1 MIVIS
6 RFKEQ
11 LKNETNEQQL
21 INDLT
26 NENIKLNNQLEV
38 LKDKFIRLTAE
49 YENYRKRTVKEKQG
63 IYNNACEDILIQLL
77 PVLDNL
83 ERALTTKSDTDSLKT
98 GIEMTIRIFNES
110 LNKLGVEEVNYERFD
125 PNVHEAIMVQNSNYL
140 NSGDISTVYQKGYK
154 RDNKLI
160 RCAKVAV
167 VNETSKSLIFLF
179 IYVHILI
186 LMYIILI

>member
-49 YENYRKRTVKEKQG
+49 YENYRKRTIKEKQG
-63 IYNNACEDILIQLL
+63 
-77 PVLDNL
+77 
-83 ERALTTKSDTDSLKT
+83 TKRL
-98 GIEMTIRIFNES
+98 
-110 LNKLGVEEVNYERFD
+110 
-125 PNVHEAIMVQNSNYL
+125 
-140 NSGDISTVYQKGYK
+140 
-154 RDNKLI
+154 
-160 RCAKVAV
+160 
-167 VNETSKSLIFLF
+167 
-179 IYVHILI
+179 
-186 LMYIILI
+186 

>member
-6 RFKEQ
+6 KFKEQ
-11 LKNETNEQQL
+11 LKNETNERQL

-49 YENYRKRTVKEKQG
+49 YENYRKRTIKEKQE
-63 IYNNACEDILIQLL
+63 IYNDACEDILTQLL

-83 ERALTTKSDTDSLKT
+83 ERALTMKSNTNSLKT
-98 GIEMTIRIFNES
+98 GIEMTIKIFNES

-125 PNVHEAIMVQNSNYL
+125 PNIHEAIMVQNSDYL

-154 RDNKLI
+154 RGNKLI
-160 RCAKVAV
+160 RCAKVV
-167 VNETSKSLIFLF
+167 VVK
-179 IYVHILI
+179 
-186 LMYIILI
+186 

>member
-1 MIVIS
+1 MLLFKAYRTAIS
-6 RFKEQ
+6 SVELLLTSLENSN
-11 LKNETNEQQL
+11 LKKNSSMFSWYLSITFCKASRCFAIPFSGL
-21 INDLT
+21 PD
-26 NENIKLNNQLEV
+26 
-38 LKDKFIRLTAE
+38 
-49 YENYRKRTVKEKQG
+49 
-63 IYNNACEDILIQLL
+63 ACEDILTQLL

-83 ERALTTKSDTDSLKT
+83 ERALTMKSNTDSLKT

-167 VNETSKSLIFLF
+167 VKWDF
-179 IYVHILI
+179 
-186 LMYIILI
+186 

>member
-49 YENYRKRTVKEKQG
+49 YENYRKRTIKEKQG
-63 IYNNACEDILIQLL
+63 IYNDACEDILTQLL

-83 ERALTTKSDTDSLKT
+83 ERTLTMKSNTDSLKT

-125 PNVHEAIMVQNSNYL
+125 PNIHEAIMVQNSDYL

-154 RDNKLI
+154 RGNKLI
-160 RCAKVAV
+160 RCAKVV
-167 VNETSKSLIFLF
+167 VVK
-179 IYVHILI
+179 
-186 LMYIILI
+186 

>member
-6 RFKEQ
+6 KFKEQ
-11 LKNETNEQQL
+11 LKNETNERQL

-49 YENYRKRTVKEKQG
+49 YENYRKRTIKEKQE
-63 IYNNACEDILIQLL
+63 IYNDACEDILTQLL

-83 ERALTTKSDTDSLKT
+83 ERALTMKSNTDNLKT

-125 PNVHEAIMVQNSNYL
+125 PNIHEAIMVQNSDYL

-154 RDNKLI
+154 RGNKLI
-160 RCAKVAV
+160 RCAKVV
-167 VNETSKSLIFLF
+167 VVK
-179 IYVHILI
+179 
-186 LMYIILI
+186 

>member
-6 RFKEQ
+6 KFKEQ

-49 YENYRKRTVKEKQG
+49 YENYRKRTIKEKQG
-63 IYNNACEDILIQLL
+63 IYNDACEDILTQLL

-83 ERALTTKSDTDSLKT
+83 ERALTMKSNTNSLKT

-125 PNVHEAIMVQNSNYL
+125 PNIHEAIMVQNSDYL

-154 RDNKLI
+154 HGNKLI
-160 RCAKVAV
+160 RCAKVV
-167 VNETSKSLIFLF
+167 VVK
-179 IYVHILI
+179 
-186 LMYIILI
+186 

>member
-11 LKNETNEQQL
+11 LKNETNERQL

-125 PNVHEAIMVQNSNYL
+125 PNIHEAIMVQNSDYL

-154 RDNKLI
+154 RGNKLI
-160 RCAKVAV
+160 RCAKVV
-167 VNETSKSLIFLF
+167 VVK
-179 IYVHILI
+179 
-186 LMYIILI
+186 

>member
-6 RFKEQ
+6 KFKEQ

-49 YENYRKRTVKEKQG
+49 YENYRKRTIKEKQG
-63 IYNNACEDILIQLL
+63 IYNDACEDILTQLL

-83 ERALTTKSDTDSLKT
+83 ERALTMKSNTDSLKT

-125 PNVHEAIMVQNSNYL
+125 PNIHEAIMVQNSDYL

-154 RDNKLI
+154 RGNKLI
-160 RCAKVAV
+160 RCAKVV
-167 VNETSKSLIFLF
+167 VVK
-179 IYVHILI
+179 
-186 LMYIILI
+186 

>member
-11 LKNETNEQQL
+11 LKNETNKQQL

-140 NSGDISTVYQKGYK
+140 NSDDISTVYQKGYK

-167 VNETSKSLIFLF
+167 VK
-179 IYVHILI
+179 
-186 LMYIILI
+186 

>member
-125 PNVHEAIMVQNSNYL
+125 PNIHEAIMVQNSDYL
-140 NSGDISTVYQKGYK
+140 NSGDISTIYQKGYK
-154 RDNKLI
+154 RGNKLI
-160 RCAKVAV
+160 RCAKVV
-167 VNETSKSLIFLF
+167 VVK
-179 IYVHILI
+179 
-186 LMYIILI
+186 

>member
-154 RDNKLI
+154 CDNKLI

-167 VNETSKSLIFLF
+167 VK
-179 IYVHILI
+179 
-186 LMYIILI
+186 

>member
-6 RFKEQ
+6 KFKEQ

-49 YENYRKRTVKEKQG
+49 YENYRKRTIKEKQG
-63 IYNNACEDILIQLL
+63 IYNDACEDILTQLL

-125 PNVHEAIMVQNSNYL
+125 PNIHEAIMVQNSDYL

-154 RDNKLI
+154 RGNKLI
-160 RCAKVAV
+160 RCAKVV
-167 VNETSKSLIFLF
+167 VVK
-179 IYVHILI
+179 
-186 LMYIILI
+186 

>member
-49 YENYRKRTVKEKQG
+49 YENYRKRTIKEKQG
-63 IYNNACEDILIQLL
+63 IYNDACEDILTQLL

-83 ERALTTKSDTDSLKT
+83 ERVLTMKSNTDSLKT

-125 PNVHEAIMVQNSNYL
+125 PNIHEAIMVQNSDYL

-154 RDNKLI
+154 RGNKLI
-160 RCAKVAV
+160 RCAKVV
-167 VNETSKSLIFLF
+167 VVK
-179 IYVHILI
+179 
-186 LMYIILI
+186 

>member
-6 RFKEQ
+6 KFKEQ
-11 LKNETNEQQL
+11 LKNETNERQL

-49 YENYRKRTVKEKQG
+49 YENYRKRTIKEKQE
-63 IYNNACEDILIQLL
+63 IYNDACEDILTQLL

-83 ERALTTKSDTDSLKT
+83 ERALTMKSNTDSLKT

-125 PNVHEAIMVQNSNYL
+125 PNIHEAIMVQNSDYL

-154 RDNKLI
+154 RGNKLI

-167 VNETSKSLIFLF
+167 VK
-179 IYVHILI
+179 
-186 LMYIILI
+186 

>member
-6 RFKEQ
+6 KFKEQ
-11 LKNETNEQQL
+11 LKNETNERQL

-49 YENYRKRTVKEKQG
+49 YENYRKRTIKEKQG
-63 IYNNACEDILIQLL
+63 IYNDACEDILTQLL

-83 ERALTTKSDTDSLKT
+83 ERALTMKSNTDSLKT

-125 PNVHEAIMVQNSNYL
+125 PNIHEAIMVQNSDYL

-154 RDNKLI
+154 RGNKLI
-160 RCAKVAV
+160 RCAKVV
-167 VNETSKSLIFLF
+167 VVK
-179 IYVHILI
+179 
-186 LMYIILI
+186 

>member
-6 RFKEQ
+6 KFKEQ
-11 LKNETNEQQL
+11 LKNETNERQL

-49 YENYRKRTVKEKQG
+49 YENYRKRTIKEKQG
-63 IYNNACEDILIQLL
+63 IYNDACEDILIQLL

-154 RDNKLI
+154 RGNKLI

-167 VNETSKSLIFLF
+167 VK
-179 IYVHILI
+179 
-186 LMYIILI
+186 

>member
-6 RFKEQ
+6 KFKEQ

-49 YENYRKRTVKEKQG
+49 YENYRKRTIKEKQG
-63 IYNNACEDILIQLL
+63 IYNDACEDILTQLL

-83 ERALTTKSDTDSLKT
+83 ERALTMKSNTDSLKT

-125 PNVHEAIMVQNSNYL
+125 PNIHEAIMVQNSDYL
-140 NSGDISTVYQKGYK
+140 NSGDISTIYQKGYK
-154 RDNKLI
+154 RGNKLI
-160 RCAKVAV
+160 RCAKVV
-167 VNETSKSLIFLF
+167 VVK
-179 IYVHILI
+179 
-186 LMYIILI
+186 

>member
-6 RFKEQ
+6 KFKEQ
-11 LKNETNEQQL
+11 LKNETNERQL

-26 NENIKLNNQLEV
+26 NENIKLNNQLEF

-49 YENYRKRTVKEKQG
+49 YENYRKRTIKEKQG
-63 IYNNACEDILIQLL
+63 IYNDACEDILTQLL

-83 ERALTTKSDTDSLKT
+83 ERALTMKSNTDSLKT

-125 PNVHEAIMVQNSNYL
+125 PNIHEAIMVQNSDYL

-154 RDNKLI
+154 RGNKLI
-160 RCAKVAV
+160 RCAKVV
-167 VNETSKSLIFLF
+167 VVK
-179 IYVHILI
+179 
-186 LMYIILI
+186 

>member
-11 LKNETNEQQL
+11 LKNETNKQQL

-167 VNETSKSLIFLF
+167 VK
-179 IYVHILI
+179 
-186 LMYIILI
+186 

>member
-6 RFKEQ
+6 KFKEQ
-11 LKNETNEQQL
+11 LKNETNERQL
-21 INDLT
+21 INNLT

-49 YENYRKRTVKEKQG
+49 YENYRKRTIKEKQG
-63 IYNNACEDILIQLL
+63 IYNDACEDILTQLL

-83 ERALTTKSDTDSLKT
+83 ERALTMKSNTDSLKT

-125 PNVHEAIMVQNSNYL
+125 PNIHEAIMVQNSDYL

-154 RDNKLI
+154 RGNKLI
-160 RCAKVAV
+160 RCAKVV
-167 VNETSKSLIFLF
+167 VVK
-179 IYVHILI
+179 
-186 LMYIILI
+186 

>member
-6 RFKEQ
+6 KFKEQ
-11 LKNETNEQQL
+11 LKNETNERQL

-49 YENYRKRTVKEKQG
+49 YENYRKRTIKEKQG
-63 IYNNACEDILIQLL
+63 IYNDACEDILTKLL

-83 ERALTTKSDTDSLKT
+83 ERALTMKSNTDSLKT

-110 LNKLGVEEVNYERFD
+110 LNKLDVEEVNYERFN
-125 PNVHEAIMVQNSNYL
+125 PNIHEAIMVQNSDYL

-154 RDNKLI
+154 RGNKLI
-160 RCAKVAV
+160 RCAKVV
-167 VNETSKSLIFLF
+167 VVK
-179 IYVHILI
+179 
-186 LMYIILI
+186 

>member
-6 RFKEQ
+6 KFKEQ

-49 YENYRKRTVKEKQG
+49 YENYRKRTIKEKQG
-63 IYNNACEDILIQLL
+63 IYNDACEDILTQLL

-83 ERALTTKSDTDSLKT
+83 ERALTMKSNTNSLKT

-125 PNVHEAIMVQNSNYL
+125 PNVHEAIMVQNSDYL

-154 RDNKLI
+154 HGNKLI
-160 RCAKVAV
+160 RCAKVV
-167 VNETSKSLIFLF
+167 VVK
-179 IYVHILI
+179 
-186 LMYIILI
+186 

>member
-6 RFKEQ
+6 KFKEQ
-11 LKNETNEQQL
+11 LKNETNERQL

-49 YENYRKRTVKEKQG
+49 YENYRKRTIKEKQG
-63 IYNNACEDILIQLL
+63 IYDDACEDILTQLL

-83 ERALTTKSDTDSLKT
+83 ERALTMKSNTDSLKT

-125 PNVHEAIMVQNSNYL
+125 PNIHEAIMVQNSDYL

-154 RDNKLI
+154 RGNKLI
-160 RCAKVAV
+160 RCAKVV
-167 VNETSKSLIFLF
+167 VVK
-179 IYVHILI
+179 
-186 LMYIILI
+186 

>member
-6 RFKEQ
+6 KFKEQ
-11 LKNETNEQQL
+11 LKNETNERQL

-125 PNVHEAIMVQNSNYL
+125 PNIHEAIMVQNSDYL

-154 RDNKLI
+154 RGNKLI
-160 RCAKVAV
+160 RCAKVV
-167 VNETSKSLIFLF
+167 VVK
-179 IYVHILI
+179 
-186 LMYIILI
+186 

>member
-6 RFKEQ
+6 KFKEQ
-11 LKNETNEQQL
+11 LKNETNERQL

-49 YENYRKRTVKEKQG
+49 YENYRKRTIKEKQE
-63 IYNNACEDILIQLL
+63 IYNDACEDILTQLL

-83 ERALTTKSDTDSLKT
+83 ERALTMKSNTDSLKT

-125 PNVHEAIMVQNSNYL
+125 PNIHEAIMVQNSNYL

-154 RDNKLI
+154 RGNKLI
-160 RCAKVAV
+160 RCAKVV
-167 VNETSKSLIFLF
+167 VVK
-179 IYVHILI
+179 
-186 LMYIILI
+186 

>member
-6 RFKEQ
+6 KFKEQ

-49 YENYRKRTVKEKQG
+49 YENYRKRTIKEKQG
-63 IYNNACEDILIQLL
+63 IYNDACEDILTQLL

-125 PNVHEAIMVQNSNYL
+125 PNVHEAIMAQNSNYL
-140 NSGDISTVYQKGYK
+140 NSGDISIVYQKGYK

-167 VNETSKSLIFLF
+167 VK
-179 IYVHILI
+179 
-186 LMYIILI
+186 

>member
-110 LNKLGVEEVNYERFD
+110 LNKFGVEEVNYERFD
-125 PNVHEAIMVQNSNYL
+125 PNIHEAIMVQNSDYL

-154 RDNKLI
+154 HGNKLI
-160 RCAKVAV
+160 RCAKVV
-167 VNETSKSLIFLF
+167 VVK
-179 IYVHILI
+179 
-186 LMYIILI
+186 

>member
-154 RDNKLI
+154 RGNKLI
-160 RCAKVAV
+160 RCAKVV
-167 VNETSKSLIFLF
+167 VVK
-179 IYVHILI
+179 
-186 LMYIILI
+186 

>member
-6 RFKEQ
+6 KFKEQ
-11 LKNETNEQQL
+11 LKNETNERQL

-49 YENYRKRTVKEKQG
+49 YENYRKRTIKEKQE
-63 IYNNACEDILIQLL
+63 IYNDACEDILTQLL

-83 ERALTTKSDTDSLKT
+83 ERALTMKSNTDSLKT

-125 PNVHEAIMVQNSNYL
+125 PNIHEAIMVQNSDYL

-154 RDNKLI
+154 RGNKLI
-160 RCAKVAV
+160 RCAKVV
-167 VNETSKSLIFLF
+167 VVK
-179 IYVHILI
+179 
-186 LMYIILI
+186 

>member
-6 RFKEQ
+6 KFKEQ
-11 LKNETNEQQL
+11 LKNETNERQL

-38 LKDKFIRLTAE
+38 FKNKFIRLTAE

-154 RDNKLI
+154 HDNKLI

-167 VNETSKSLIFLF
+167 VK
-179 IYVHILI
+179 
-186 LMYIILI
+186 

>member
-6 RFKEQ
+6 KFKEQ
-11 LKNETNEQQL
+11 LKNETNERQL

-26 NENIKLNNQLEV
+26 NKNIKLNNQLEV

-49 YENYRKRTVKEKQG
+49 YENYRKRTIKEKQG
-63 IYNNACEDILIQLL
+63 IYNDACEDILTQLL

-83 ERALTTKSDTDSLKT
+83 ERALTMKSNTDSLKT

-125 PNVHEAIMVQNSNYL
+125 PNIHEAIMVQNSDYL

-154 RDNKLI
+154 RGNKLI
-160 RCAKVAV
+160 RCAKVV
-167 VNETSKSLIFLF
+167 VVK
-179 IYVHILI
+179 
-186 LMYIILI
+186 

>member
-6 RFKEQ
+6 KFKEQ
-11 LKNETNEQQL
+11 LKNETNERQL

-49 YENYRKRTVKEKQG
+49 YENYRKRTIKEKQG
-63 IYNNACEDILIQLL
+63 IYNDACEDILTQLL

-83 ERALTTKSDTDSLKT
+83 ERALTMKSNTDSLKT

-125 PNVHEAIMVQNSNYL
+125 PNIHEAIMVQNSDYL

-154 RDNKLI
+154 CGNKLI
-160 RCAKVAV
+160 RCAKVV
-167 VNETSKSLIFLF
+167 VVK
-179 IYVHILI
+179 
-186 LMYIILI
+186 

>member
-6 RFKEQ
+6 KFKEQ
-11 LKNETNEQQL
+11 LKNETNERQL

-49 YENYRKRTVKEKQG
+49 YENYRKRTIKEKQG
-63 IYNNACEDILIQLL
+63 IYNDACEDILTQLL

-125 PNVHEAIMVQNSNYL
+125 PNIHEAIMVQNSDYL

-154 RDNKLI
+154 RGNKLI
-160 RCAKVAV
+160 RCAKVIV
-167 VNETSKSLIFLF
+167 VK
-179 IYVHILI
+179 
-186 LMYIILI
+186 

>member
-49 YENYRKRTVKEKQG
+49 YENYRKRNV
-63 IYNNACEDILIQLL
+63 
-77 PVLDNL
+77 
-83 ERALTTKSDTDSLKT
+83 R
-98 GIEMTIRIFNES
+98 
-110 LNKLGVEEVNYERFD
+110 LNFYR
-125 PNVHEAIMVQNSNYL
+125 
-140 NSGDISTVYQKGYK
+140 
-154 RDNKLI
+154 
-160 RCAKVAV
+160 
-167 VNETSKSLIFLF
+167 
-179 IYVHILI
+179 
-186 LMYIILI
+186 

>member
-6 RFKEQ
+6 KFKEQ
-11 LKNETNEQQL
+11 LKNETNERQL

-49 YENYRKRTVKEKQG
+49 YENYRKRTIKEKQG
-63 IYNNACEDILIQLL
+63 IYNDACEDILTQLL

-83 ERALTTKSDTDSLKT
+83 ERALTMKSNTDSLKT
-98 GIEMTIRIFNES
+98 GIEMTIRIFNKS

-125 PNVHEAIMVQNSNYL
+125 PNIHEAIMVQNSDYL

-154 RDNKLI
+154 RGNKLI
-160 RCAKVAV
+160 RCAKVV
-167 VNETSKSLIFLF
+167 VVK
-179 IYVHILI
+179 
-186 LMYIILI
+186 